1 LSLDVEKKSSSDT
14 TTLRNMVRKKTIGFL
29 KLLKNWYSGARQDGR
44 SLGYWNALRWHS
56 VPLWNQICYYIGK
69 PPRLSPIKVKLHGKP
84 VWLRPQTSDGYIYR
98 QIFRDEEY
106 GDIDANT
113 EVKFVLDCGANI
125 GLASI
130 YFLNRFPGSRVLA
143 IEPDPDNASMCRRN
157 LLPYGERA
165 VVLEGG
171 VWSRC
176 GRLTVFPSEFGS
188 GQKCGM
194 QVRPFQHGD
203 CEKATV
209 DAFDIPS
216 LMAYGGVEQVDILK
230 IDIERSESVLFSSSS
245 ELWLPYV
252 RNLVIELH
260 DEECSRVFFSAL
272 ARYDYRLLSRGDLTY
287 CLDLRQLP
295 PARLPKEAVL

>member
-1 LSLDVEKKSSSDT
+1 MNMVLEKKA
-14 TTLRNMVRKKTIGFL
+14 IGFL
-29 KLLKNWYSGARQDGR
+29 KLLQNWYSGARQDGP
-44 SLGYWNALRWHS
+44 SFGYLNALRWHS
-56 VPLWNQICYYIGK
+56 VPLWNQICYYFGIR
-69 PPRLSPIKVKLHGKP
+69 PRVSPIRVQLHGKP
-84 VWLRPQTSDGYIYR
+84 IWLRPRTSDEYIYH

-106 GDIDANT
+106 GNVGGITD
-113 EVKFVLDCGANI
+113 VKFVLDCGANI

-171 VWSRC
+171 VWSHC
-176 GRLTVFPSEFGS
+176 GRLTVVPSEFGL

-203 CEKATV
+203 REEATV

-216 LMAYGGVEQVDILK
+216 LLAYGGAEQVDILK
-230 IDIERSESVLFSSSS
+230 LDIERSELALFSSSP
-245 ELWLPYV
+245 ELWLPRV

-260 DEECSRVFFSAL
+260 DEECSRAFFSAL
-272 ARYDYRLLSRGDLTY
+272 ERYDYRLSSRGDLTY
-287 CLDLRQLP
+287 CLDLRELP